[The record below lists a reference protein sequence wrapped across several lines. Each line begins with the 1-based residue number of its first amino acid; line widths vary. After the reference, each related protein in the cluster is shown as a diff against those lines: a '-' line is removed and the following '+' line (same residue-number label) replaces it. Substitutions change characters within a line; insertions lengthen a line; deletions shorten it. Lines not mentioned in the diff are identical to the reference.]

1 MGRNR
6 WVAVGA
12 LALGVGLAVNSL
24 LGPFVADVIEYPL
37 SETLINQTIGLDAYS
52 LLVVAPLAAVAGL
65 LALRD
70 HAAAPVVVVGL
81 AGYAA
86 YMLLQYIVGPAWGEI
101 PGVLG
106 LQLALLVIAGWVG
119 LGGWSALRGQAL
131 PEREDRRAAFVLLGF
146 AAFVILRYVPTLAG
160 SATGEP
166 IPEESRADPTMYW
179 LIVMLD
185 LAAVV
190 PATIA
195 SAIGLLRGAS
205 WARAAALAMAAW
217 FAVTTPSVAVM
228 AVTMLVRDDEFASV
242 GVTVLLVAAAAVY
255 VAFAAWLFRP
265 LFRPPRSGLR
275 PG

>member
-24 LGPFVADVIEYPL
+24 LGPFVADVIDYPL

-131 PEREDRRAAFVLLGF
+131 PEREDRRTAFVLLGF

-205 WARAAALAMAAW
+205 WARAGALAVAAW

>member
-1 MGRNR
+1 
-6 WVAVGA
+6 
-12 LALGVGLAVNSL
+12 
-24 LGPFVADVIEYPL
+24 
-37 SETLINQTIGLDAYS
+37 
-52 LLVVAPLAAVAGL
+52 
-65 LALRD
+65 
-70 HAAAPVVVVGL
+70 
-81 AGYAA
+81 
-86 YMLLQYIVGPAWGEI
+86 
-101 PGVLG
+101 
-106 LQLALLVIAGWVG
+106 
-119 LGGWSALRGQAL
+119 
-131 PEREDRRAAFVLLGF
+131 
-146 AAFVILRYVPTLAG
+146 
-160 SATGEP
+160 
-166 IPEESRADPTMYW
+166 MYW